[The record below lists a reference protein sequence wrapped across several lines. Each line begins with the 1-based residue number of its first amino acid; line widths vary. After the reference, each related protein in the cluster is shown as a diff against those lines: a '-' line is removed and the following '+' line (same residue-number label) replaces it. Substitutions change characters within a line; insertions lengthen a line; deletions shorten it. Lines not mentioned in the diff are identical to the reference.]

1 MDTRTSS
8 LPAGAFAVAHGH
20 NLPRLE
26 LIGPDHFGLVFADP
40 DGQVAKLIDN
50 YFHGAAVSARDF
62 YSALRDVRLTIN
74 RAKGGAR

>member
-8 LPAGAFAVAHGH
+8 LPASAFVLAHTH
-20 NLPRLE
+20 NQPRLE
-26 LIGPDHFGLVFADP
+26 LVGPDHFGLVFDDP

-50 YFHGAAVSARDF
+50 YFHGATVSARDF
-62 YSALRDVRLTIN
+62 YSALRDVRLAIN

>member
-26 LIGPDHFGLVFADP
+26 LVGPDHFGLVFDDP
-40 DGQVAKLIDN
+40 DGQIAKLIDN
-50 YFHGAAVSARDF
+50 YFRGATVPARDF
-62 YSALRDVRLTIN
+62 YSALRDVRLAIN